1 MKPTKK
7 RSVASGRPAA
17 AERLK
22 GETVPPIKTLQLMAA
37 IGVSKTARTL
47 GVSTTTLHK
56 ARNHNLVSRVIEV
69 ASAGALREIGAGEA
83 TGMASPAM
91 TDGEARRGKA
101 AIVLEV
107 DPSQEP
113 ALDSFA
119 KAIGA
124 RVVFRA

>member
-1 MKPTKK
+1 
-7 RSVASGRPAA
+7 
-17 AERLK
+17 
-22 GETVPPIKTLQLMAA
+22 MAA
-37 IGVSKTARTL
+37 VGVSRAGRIL
-47 GVSTTTLHK
+47 GISPTTLHK
-56 ARNHNLVSRVIEV
+56 ARNNNLVSKVIEV
-69 ASAGALREIGAGEA
+69 ASAGALREIGMGEA
-83 TGMASPAM
+83 TGAAPTM

-124 RVVFRA
+124 RVVFRT